1 MKSRKPNFGVEE
13 VRFLL
18 SEIKERRN
26 VLFGP
31 LSSRLT
37 SQDKKRQWLEI
48 ANELGKYGWVRR
60 EWEDLRK
67 KWQDLQALTKE
78 KHRKRSKTG
87 EGSVNWTPVD
97 DLVVEVLGSDN
108 PKLVAIPG
116 GLDTSCIAE
125 DTTSSTFSRMP
136 IRIEDRAAE
145 ICTTPDDGM
154 PGVPSTTPHPT
165 RAGCEWAIPIKKR

>member
-1 MKSRKPNFGVEE
+1 MKPRKPNFGVEE

-18 SEIKERRN
+18 SEIKERSN

-97 DLVVEVLGSDN
+97 DLVIEVLGSDN

-116 GLDTSCIAE
+116 GLDTSCRPCRLRRAIGAIARLKFFRGAQKNAPLAVNE
-125 DTTSSTFSRMP
+125 
-136 IRIEDRAAE
+136 E
-145 ICTTPDDGM
+145 
-154 PGVPSTTPHPT
+154 
-165 RAGCEWAIPIKKR
+165 